1 MGPWVGRRPIV
12 EFFSQMGDFLFSGTG
27 KMPVGT
33 DRPLLV
39 FAISSGIIGVLVV
52 TLDFLMSLIG
62 RDSLLNLTHNWK
74 TLPVFILIWGFG
86 AAGVSFLGAGFSV
99 LEVTLQ
105 AAVIAG
111 IAWPVLMTRIV
122 SSADGKAE
130 PEEISV
136 PVEISEPEGNE
147 E

>member
-1 MGPWVGRRPIV
+1 
-12 EFFSQMGDFLFSGTG
+12 
-27 KMPVGT
+27 MPEGT
-33 DRPLLV
+33 DSPVLV

-111 IAWPVLMTRIV
+111 IAWPVLITRIV
-122 SSADGKAE
+122 SSAGGKAE
-130 PEEISV
+130 PDEISV
-136 PVEISEPEGNE
+136 PDEISEPEGNE